1 MRRVVLIPAVM
12 AVTFLAGA
20 PQAHAHP
27 IGNFTIN
34 LYSGI
39 VIEPG
44 MVHIDY
50 VMEMAEISTQEQK
63 PGMDLDENGEIT
75 AEERESWA
83 DRASTQIGTNLTM
96 VANGQPVAL
105 QLMDSTLRFRTGQG
119 GLDLLYMQATFEG
132 VLPASGEIHYSD
144 TNYDTRPGWREMTVA
159 PGPGMAIVSSD
170 IPDRSVSQ
178 ELKVY
183 PPSASAP
190 LNVREAT
197 FTFQPSDAPV
207 EPTAPGGA
215 GSAGGSDSDGS
226 ASPAGSGGFADL
238 LAASSSDRAIAL
250 LVILAFGFGF
260 LHALGPG
267 HGKTIMAA
275 STLSGSVRLRHAL
288 SLGGIVALM
297 HCASVVVLGLIA
309 YAASRT
315 ISSERVYSGLRLF
328 TALAV
333 LIVGA
338 VLLVVRWR
346 QRNRPNDQDGHE
358 HGHAHGHQHPHP
370 HPSSSVETSGLDRA
384 GIAAVAASGGLIP
397 SPSAV
402 VVLLAAIAVD
412 RIPLGVAL
420 VVTFSLGLAASLVL
434 VGAISHFART
444 WLGRSESRV
453 MEWLPLAAAAAIFI
467 VGVVLTVQATT
478 GSGGFRL

>member
-1 MRRVVLIPAVM
+1 MRRVILIPAAVM
-12 AVTFLAGA
+12 AVTFLVGA

-96 VANGQPVAL
+96 LANGQPVAL
-105 QLMDSTLRFRTGQG
+105 RLMDRSLRFRTGQG

-132 VLPASGEIHYSD
+132 VLPASGEIDYSD
-144 TNYDTRPGWREMTVA
+144 TNYDTRPGWREMTVT
-159 PGPGMAIVSSD
+159 PGPGVAIVSSD
-170 IPDRSVSQ
+170 VPDRSVSQ

-183 PPSASAP
+183 PPSASSP
-190 LNVREAT
+190 LDVRETT

-215 GSAGGSDSDGS
+215 GSGNGGDSDGS

-238 LAASSSDRAIAL
+238 LAASSSDRGIAL
-250 LVILAFGFGF
+250 LVVLAFGFGF

-346 QRNRPNDQDGHE
+346 QRNRPGEHGHE
-358 HGHAHGHQHPHP
+358 HGHEHADRHR
-370 HPSSSVETSGLDRA
+370 SSSVETPALDRA

-444 WLGRSESRV
+444 WLGRSENRV
-453 MEWLPLAAAAAIFI
+453 MQWLPLAAAAAIFI